1 MPYYV
6 SYKNITKFIYQ
17 RLYCIIETIMG
28 PEQSIFIPK
37 QNIDNTIIGQEVL
50 HSMRKKC
57 DAKCWIEIKINLDVA
72 CNGLD

>member
-17 RLYCIIETIMG
+17 RLCCIIETIMG

-37 QNIDNTIIGQEVL
+37 ENIDNTIIGQEVEEK
-50 HSMRKKC
+50 M
-57 DAKCWIEIKINLDVA
+57 
-72 CNGLD
+72 